1 MTANTPIDLLAT
13 LKELS
18 EKNYLLFA
26 PRKGRDLKTEYS
38 ELNQTEQFKRLSKDE
53 MLFVWY
59 MACVSSP
66 FAEFK
71 DEEKLDTVI
80 DLSFPKKFRDAK
92 RTEYQGRSFPTHI
105 REALVKMRSYD
116 LPHRLRNRVF
126 CEQFYANLEHI
137 SKVKVADENGSDPS
151 LGALDREQL
160 ERLTKAISELPDT
173 DRHVV
178 VLYYHEQLYLKEI
191 GKILGVT
198 ESRVSQILTRATERL
213 RLKLKEQ
220 E

>member
-1 MTANTPIDLLAT
+1 MTPNTPIDLLAT

-92 RTEYQGRSFPTHI
+92 RTEYQGCTFPTHI

-137 SKVKVADENGSDPS
+137 SKVKVADESGKVDFAQAKDYALMISSVTKTMRELSAMLENTDGFGVAEEDPS
-151 LGALDREQL
+151 MKLQKGDAL
-160 ERLTKAISELPDT
+160 
-173 DRHVV
+173 
-178 VLYYHEQLYLKEI
+178 
-191 GKILGVT
+191 
-198 ESRVSQILTRATERL
+198 RAFHLNRSTT
-213 RLKLKEQ
+213 
-220 E
+220 

>member
-1 MTANTPIDLLAT
+1 MTPNTPIDLLAT

-137 SKVKVADENGSDPS
+137 SKVKVADESGKVDFAQAKDYALMISSVTKTMRELSAMLENTDGFGVAEEDPS
-151 LGALDREQL
+151 MKLQKGDAL
-160 ERLTKAISELPDT
+160 
-173 DRHVV
+173 
-178 VLYYHEQLYLKEI
+178 
-191 GKILGVT
+191 
-198 ESRVSQILTRATERL
+198 RAFHLNRSTT
-213 RLKLKEQ
+213 
-220 E
+220 

>member
-92 RTEYQGRSFPTHI
+92 RTEYQGCTFPTHI

-137 SKVKVADENGSDPS
+137 SKVKVADESGKVDFAQAKDYANMISSVTKTMRELSAMLENTDGFGVAEEDPS
-151 LGALDREQL
+151 MKLQKGDAL
-160 ERLTKAISELPDT
+160 
-173 DRHVV
+173 
-178 VLYYHEQLYLKEI
+178 
-191 GKILGVT
+191 
-198 ESRVSQILTRATERL
+198 RAFHLNRSTT
-213 RLKLKEQ
+213 
-220 E
+220 

>member
-1 MTANTPIDLLAT
+1 
-13 LKELS
+13 
-18 EKNYLLFA
+18 
-26 PRKGRDLKTEYS
+26 
-38 ELNQTEQFKRLSKDE
+38 

-92 RTEYQGRSFPTHI
+92 RTEYQGCSFPTHI

-137 SKVKVADENGSDPS
+137 SKVKVADESGKVDFAQAKDYANMISSVTKTMRELSAMLENTDGFGVAEEDPS
-151 LGALDREQL
+151 MKLQKGDAL
-160 ERLTKAISELPDT
+160 
-173 DRHVV
+173 
-178 VLYYHEQLYLKEI
+178 
-191 GKILGVT
+191 
-198 ESRVSQILTRATERL
+198 RAFHLNRSTT
-213 RLKLKEQ
+213 
-220 E
+220 

>member
-92 RTEYQGRSFPTHI
+92 RTEYQGCSFPTHI

-137 SKVKVADENGSDPS
+137 SKVKVADESGKVDFAQAKDYALMISSVTKTMRELSAMLENTDGFGVAEEDPS
-151 LGALDREQL
+151 MKLQKGDAL
-160 ERLTKAISELPDT
+160 
-173 DRHVV
+173 
-178 VLYYHEQLYLKEI
+178 
-191 GKILGVT
+191 
-198 ESRVSQILTRATERL
+198 RAFHLNRSTT
-213 RLKLKEQ
+213 
-220 E
+220 

>member
-92 RTEYQGRSFPTHI
+92 RTEYQGCNFPAHI

-137 SKVKVADENGSDPS
+137 SKVKVADESGKVDFAQAKDYANMISSVTKTMRELSAMLENTDGFGVAEEDPS
-151 LGALDREQL
+151 MKLQKGDAL
-160 ERLTKAISELPDT
+160 
-173 DRHVV
+173 
-178 VLYYHEQLYLKEI
+178 
-191 GKILGVT
+191 
-198 ESRVSQILTRATERL
+198 RAFHLNRSTT
-213 RLKLKEQ
+213 
-220 E
+220 

>member
-1 MTANTPIDLLAT
+1 MTPNTPIDLLAT

-53 MLFVWY
+53 MMFVWY

-92 RTEYQGRSFPTHI
+92 RTEYQGCNFPVHI

-116 LPHRLRNRVF
+116 LPHRLKNRVF

-137 SKVKVADENGSDPS
+137 SKVKVADENGKVDFAQAKDYANMISSVTKTMRELSAMLENTDRFGVAEEDPS
-151 LGALDREQL
+151 MKLQKGDAL
-160 ERLTKAISELPDT
+160 
-173 DRHVV
+173 
-178 VLYYHEQLYLKEI
+178 
-191 GKILGVT
+191 
-198 ESRVSQILTRATERL
+198 RAFHLNRSTN
-213 RLKLKEQ
+213 
-220 E
+220 

>member
-1 MTANTPIDLLAT
+1 MTANTPIDLLET

-92 RTEYQGRSFPTHI
+92 RTEYQGCSFPTHI

-137 SKVKVADENGSDPS
+137 SKVKVADESGKVDFAQAKDYANMISSVTKTMRELSAMLENTDGFGVAEEDPS
-151 LGALDREQL
+151 MKLQKGDAL
-160 ERLTKAISELPDT
+160 
-173 DRHVV
+173 
-178 VLYYHEQLYLKEI
+178 
-191 GKILGVT
+191 
-198 ESRVSQILTRATERL
+198 RAFHLNRSTT
-213 RLKLKEQ
+213 
-220 E
+220 

>member
-1 MTANTPIDLLAT
+1 MTPNTPIDLLAT
-13 LKELS
+13 LKEPS

-92 RTEYQGRSFPTHI
+92 RTEYQGCSFPTHI

-116 LPHRLRNRVF
+116 LPHRLKNRVF

-137 SKVKVADENGSDPS
+137 SKVKVADESGKVDFAQAKDYATMISSVTKTMRELSAMLENTDGFGVAEEDPS
-151 LGALDREQL
+151 MKLQKGDAL
-160 ERLTKAISELPDT
+160 
-173 DRHVV
+173 
-178 VLYYHEQLYLKEI
+178 
-191 GKILGVT
+191 
-198 ESRVSQILTRATERL
+198 RAFHLNRSTT
-213 RLKLKEQ
+213 
-220 E
+220 

>member
-92 RTEYQGRSFPTHI
+92 RTEYQGCSFPTHI

-137 SKVKVADENGSDPS
+137 SKVKVADESGKVDFAQAKDYANMISSVTKTMRELSAMLENTDGFGVAEEDPS
-151 LGALDREQL
+151 MKLQKGDAL
-160 ERLTKAISELPDT
+160 
-173 DRHVV
+173 
-178 VLYYHEQLYLKEI
+178 
-191 GKILGVT
+191 
-198 ESRVSQILTRATERL
+198 RAFHLNRSTT
-213 RLKLKEQ
+213 
-220 E
+220 

>member
-137 SKVKVADENGSDPS
+137 SKVKVADENGKVDFAQAKDYANMISSVTKTMRELSAMLENTDGFGVAEEDPS
-151 LGALDREQL
+151 MKLQKGDAL
-160 ERLTKAISELPDT
+160 
-173 DRHVV
+173 
-178 VLYYHEQLYLKEI
+178 
-191 GKILGVT
+191 
-198 ESRVSQILTRATERL
+198 RAFHLNRSTT
-213 RLKLKEQ
+213 
-220 E
+220 

>member
-92 RTEYQGRSFPTHI
+92 RTEYQGCTFPTHI

-137 SKVKVADENGSDPS
+137 SKVKVADESGKVDFAQAKDYALMISSVTKTMRELSAMLENTDGFGVAEEDPS
-151 LGALDREQL
+151 MKLQKGDAL
-160 ERLTKAISELPDT
+160 
-173 DRHVV
+173 
-178 VLYYHEQLYLKEI
+178 
-191 GKILGVT
+191 
-198 ESRVSQILTRATERL
+198 RAFHLNRSTT
-213 RLKLKEQ
+213 
-220 E
+220 

>member
-53 MLFVWY
+53 MMFVWY

-116 LPHRLRNRVF
+116 LPHRLKNRVF

-137 SKVKVADENGSDPS
+137 SKVKVADESGKVDFAQAKDYANMISSVTKTMRELSAMLENTDGFGVAEEDPS
-151 LGALDREQL
+151 MKLQKGDAL
-160 ERLTKAISELPDT
+160 
-173 DRHVV
+173 
-178 VLYYHEQLYLKEI
+178 
-191 GKILGVT
+191 
-198 ESRVSQILTRATERL
+198 RAFHLNRSTT
-213 RLKLKEQ
+213 
-220 E
+220 

>member
-137 SKVKVADENGSDPS
+137 SKVKVADESGKVDFAQAKDYALMISSVTKTMRELSAMLENTDGFGVAEEDPS
-151 LGALDREQL
+151 MKLQKGDAL
-160 ERLTKAISELPDT
+160 
-173 DRHVV
+173 
-178 VLYYHEQLYLKEI
+178 
-191 GKILGVT
+191 
-198 ESRVSQILTRATERL
+198 RAFHLNRSTT
-213 RLKLKEQ
+213 
-220 E
+220 

>member
-1 MTANTPIDLLAT
+1 MTANTPIDLLET

-66 FAEFK
+66 FTEFK

-92 RTEYQGRSFPTHI
+92 RTEYQGCNFPAHI

-137 SKVKVADENGSDPS
+137 SKVKVADESGKVDFAQAKDYALMISSVTKTMRELSAMLENTDGFGVAEEDPS
-151 LGALDREQL
+151 MKLQKGDAL
-160 ERLTKAISELPDT
+160 
-173 DRHVV
+173 
-178 VLYYHEQLYLKEI
+178 
-191 GKILGVT
+191 
-198 ESRVSQILTRATERL
+198 RAFHLNRSTT
-213 RLKLKEQ
+213 
-220 E
+220 

>member
-1 MTANTPIDLLAT
+1 MTPNTPIDLLAT

-92 RTEYQGRSFPTHI
+92 RTEYQGCTFPTHI

-137 SKVKVADENGSDPS
+137 SKVKVADESGKVDFAQAKDYANMISSVTKTMRELSAMLENTDGFGVAEEDPS
-151 LGALDREQL
+151 MKLQKGDAL
-160 ERLTKAISELPDT
+160 
-173 DRHVV
+173 
-178 VLYYHEQLYLKEI
+178 
-191 GKILGVT
+191 
-198 ESRVSQILTRATERL
+198 RAFHLNRSTT
-213 RLKLKEQ
+213 
-220 E
+220 

>member
-1 MTANTPIDLLAT
+1 MTPNTPIDLLAT

-92 RTEYQGRSFPTHI
+92 RTEYQGCSFPTHI

-137 SKVKVADENGSDPS
+137 SKVKVADESGKVDFAQAKDYANMISSVTKTMRELSAMLENTDGFGVAEEDPS
-151 LGALDREQL
+151 MKLQKGDAL
-160 ERLTKAISELPDT
+160 
-173 DRHVV
+173 
-178 VLYYHEQLYLKEI
+178 
-191 GKILGVT
+191 
-198 ESRVSQILTRATERL
+198 RAFHLNRSTT
-213 RLKLKEQ
+213 
-220 E
+220 

>member
-137 SKVKVADENGSDPS
+137 SKVKVADESGKVDFAQAKDYANMISSVTKTMRELSAMLENTDGFGVAEEDPS
-151 LGALDREQL
+151 MKLQKGDAL
-160 ERLTKAISELPDT
+160 
-173 DRHVV
+173 
-178 VLYYHEQLYLKEI
+178 
-191 GKILGVT
+191 
-198 ESRVSQILTRATERL
+198 RAFHLNRSTT
-213 RLKLKEQ
+213 
-220 E
+220 